1 MIFQL
6 CYILELGSGSGLV
19 GLASAMVANN
29 SHIILTDLPV
39 YTHNIKGITM
49 VANNSHII
57 LTDLPVYTHN
67 IKGITMVANNSHIIL
82 TDLTDYKWYR
92 RSKCKDKIKDSALQ
106 VYQSS

>member
-1 MIFQL
+1 M

-19 GLASAMVANN
+19 GLASA
-29 SHIILTDLPV
+29 
-39 YTHNIKGITM
+39 M

>member
-1 MIFQL
+1 MYLIFINLIFQL

-19 GLASAMVANN
+19 GLASA
-29 SHIILTDLPV
+29 
-39 YTHNIKGITM
+39 M